1 MDLGERKKRYSAIEA
16 YRKRPL
22 IVYATSTRPGVP
34 GQMSGDTVREFVD
47 QIDAISGTEK
57 SVDVLVHSTGGDA
70 LAAWKIMSLF
80 RERFD
85 KVGVLVP
92 FMAFSAATLFALGA
106 DEIVMHPHA
115 SLGPIDPQIGIR
127 QPDGTTRQFAY
138 EDVGA
143 FLRFLGNE
151 VKITEQA
158 HTTAAIEKLF
168 SVVDPIHVGAA
179 KRASELSS
187 SIGERLLLTHMKG
200 EHRTQ
205 ARQIAENLNKSF
217 FAHGDAVSRRR
228 AMELNLDIAKE
239 DRELESL
246 MWQAYLGLEEYFQIR
261 VPFNPLQ
268 HFINTPEGAAAL
280 AIVSPM
286 ALPANA
292 PPQLVQQVWQAVL
305 QQAAANLSAA
315 AVEVPYSLVNAVLE
329 SPRVAS
335 EFRTIGR
342 LTAFRGPSGEIQ
354 LNGTDTCAKWTAVME
369 QPVEVQAVA
378 TVSLEAPSPSP
389 ALVVASAAASGVP
402 DVEQPPKIGHA

>member
-1 MDLGERKKRYSAIEA
+1 MNLARRRERYCAIET
-16 YRKRPL
+16 YRKRSL

-47 QIDAISGTEK
+47 QIDAIPAAEK
-57 SVDVLVHSTGGDA
+57 AVDVLVHSTGGDA
-70 LAAWKIMSLF
+70 LAAWKIMSLL
-80 RERFD
+80 RERFE

-115 SLGPIDPQIGIR
+115 SLGPIDPQIGIK
-127 QPDGTTRQFAY
+127 QPDGSVRQFAY

-143 FLRFLGNE
+143 FLRFLGTE

-158 HTTAAIEKLF
+158 HVTAAIDKLF
-168 SVVDPIHVGAA
+168 SVVDPVHVGAA

-228 AMELNLDIAKE
+228 ATELHLEIAKE
-239 DRELESL
+239 DCELESL
-246 MWQAYLGLEEYFQIR
+246 MWQAYLGLEEYFQLR

-268 HFINTPEGAAAL
+268 HFIKTPEGSAAL
-280 AIVSPM
+280 ALVTPVK
-286 ALPANA
+286 LPPNA
-292 PPQLVQQVWQAVL
+292 PPQLAQQVWQAML

-335 EFRTIGR
+335 EFRTTGR
-342 LTAFRGPSGEIQ
+342 LTAFRGPNGEIQ
-354 LNGTDTCAKWTAVME
+354 LNGTDTSAQWTTVSE
-369 QPVEVQAVA
+369 QKVEAQVVP
-378 TVSLEAPSPSP
+378 TVSLEVPSPSP
-389 ALVVASAAASGVP
+389 TQVVVGAVASEVP
-402 DVEQPPKIGHA
+402 KPEQPPKIGHA